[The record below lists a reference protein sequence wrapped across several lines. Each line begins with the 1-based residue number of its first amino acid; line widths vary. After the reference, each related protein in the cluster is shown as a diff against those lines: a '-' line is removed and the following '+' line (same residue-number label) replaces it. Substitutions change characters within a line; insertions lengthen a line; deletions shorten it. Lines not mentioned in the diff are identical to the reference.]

1 MSLVFSDLSL
11 PIESVS
17 PYGVYAICPA
27 FVNKLTLMQN
37 SHKRT
42 KSSTDYEF
50 LNEIEKILF

>member
-1 MSLVFSDLSL
+1 MSLSL
-11 PIESVS
+11 PVESVS

-27 FVNKLTLMQN
+27 FVNKLTLLQN
-37 SHKRT
+37 SHKRA